1 MKQKKIE
8 SEILKMENNE
18 LLKNKDNNNLK
29 VMSTK
34 YRGETKLFNIDV
46 FNKNKE
52 VKYKGGYYKP
62 IGFLE
67 KDVDDF
73 FILSN
78 IISGTLSE
86 QKFDYDNFYDECKKQ
101 GCKKTD
107 LFLCVNHKNKKMIGK
122 IVIPSNNKFFEV
134 DIYKLNFKFD

>member
-1 MKQKKIE
+1 
-8 SEILKMENNE
+8 MENNE

-67 KDVDDF
+67 KR
-73 FILSN
+73 
-78 IISGTLSE
+78 
-86 QKFDYDNFYDECKKQ
+86 CR
-101 GCKKTD
+101 
-107 LFLCVNHKNKKMIGK
+107 
-122 IVIPSNNKFFEV
+122 
-134 DIYKLNFKFD
+134 